1 MNLSA
6 IVFCCASVPACI
18 AYYLSRSSPKQV
30 IWPRGAIVY
39 SLGYSAAVGYLMA
52 LAATDL
58 VKGIVSSSGLLGK
71 VRLPSASRAWM
82 PEACTGEHGCV
93 A

>member
-1 MNLSA
+1 M
-6 IVFCCASVPACI
+6 
-18 AYYLSRSSPKQV
+18 
-30 IWPRGAIVY
+30 Y

-71 VRLPSASRAWM
+71 VSPIGLIQMGFRDM
-82 PEACTGEHGCV
+82 HG
-93 A
+93 